1 MKFLVTKD
9 LAHSTLLTYL
19 MSAVVFAILLYL
31 GLDVVLHA
39 YVIGLDMNSI
49 SATLFGDEANF
60 VEPILLDS
68 LLLQVHIDLFMT
80 LFSLLIL
87 SSVYIRLYSKKA
99 VIKRTVHLLFVLG
112 LLAPV
117 MLILAY
123 FTALPLAVVWLMTFV
138 SWHLLAGFVAIMILK
153 KLLFK

>member
-19 MSAVVFAILLYL
+19 MSAVVFTILLYL
-31 GLDVVLHA
+31 GLDMVLHA

-49 SATLFGDEANF
+49 EATLFGDEANF
-60 VEPILLDS
+60 IEPILLDS

-80 LFSLLIL
+80 LFAILIL
-87 SSVYIRLYSKKA
+87 ASIYIRLYSNKTMTKW
-99 VIKRTVHLLFVLG
+99 TVHLLFIFG
-112 LLAPV
+112 LLAPGIL
-117 MLILAY
+117 MLAY
-123 FTALPLAVVWLMTFV
+123 FIGPSLSMIWLITFMIWHFLAF
-138 SWHLLAGFVAIMILK
+138 FVAVMVLK